1 MGHLPEF
8 ELKRATSL
16 AQAVAWLAADPRARL
31 HAGGT
36 DVVPNLRRGIERAA
50 VLVDLS
56 AVHGLSDITLAD
68 SGLTL
73 GARVTLARLATD
85 PTIAQQFPVL
95 AQAAGAVAGPAHR
108 SSATL
113 GGNLCLDTRCVFYN
127 QSDWWRAANDHC
139 LKRGGTLCHVAP
151 QGAHCHAA
159 FSGDLAPA
167 LLVLGAEVELV
178 GERGARVL
186 PLAELYR
193 DDGAAHLALAHDEV
207 LIGVRIPPAAPGQ
220 RCGYRKA
227 RTRAAM
233 DFPLAGVA
241 IALTLHEG
249 AIGVRADH
257 GVRGVGG
264 VGGVAGEGGVLADL
278 RVAIT
283 GTNSKPFLLAGC
295 DPFAGRRVDAELLAQ
310 LGKLVQKQVS
320 PARSTV
326 TPSNYRR
333 LAAAALAQRLLL
345 ELAAVAPGAGGG
357 A

>member
-1 MGHLPEF
+1 MGHLPQF

-36 DVVPNLRRGIERAA
+36 DLVPNLRRGIERAT
-50 VLVDLS
+50 VLVDLG
-56 AVHGLSDITLAD
+56 AVHGLSDIALTD
-68 SGLTL
+68 SGLAL
-73 GARVTLARLATD
+73 GARVTLARLAAD
-85 PTIAQQFPVL
+85 PTIAQQFPAL

-127 QSDWWRAANDHC
+127 QSDWWRAANGHC

-151 QGAHCHAA
+151 QGTHCHAA

-178 GERGARVL
+178 SARGARRL

-193 DDGAAHLALAHDEV
+193 DDGAAHLTLAHDEV
-207 LIGVRIPPAAPGQ
+207 LIGVRLPAPAPGQ

-241 IALTLHEG
+241 IALTLQG
-249 AIGVRADH
+249 GDTGVRADQ
-257 GVRGVGG
+257 GVRAVLGG
-264 VGGVAGEGGVLADL
+264 LC
-278 RVAIT
+278 VAIT
-283 GTNSKPFLLAGC
+283 GTNSKPFVLAGC
-295 DPFAGRRVDAELLAQ
+295 DLFAGRRIDAELLAQ

-333 LAAAALAQRLLL
+333 LAAAALAQRLVL
-345 ELAAVAPGAGGG
+345 ELSSAAAGAAGGG
-357 A
+357 